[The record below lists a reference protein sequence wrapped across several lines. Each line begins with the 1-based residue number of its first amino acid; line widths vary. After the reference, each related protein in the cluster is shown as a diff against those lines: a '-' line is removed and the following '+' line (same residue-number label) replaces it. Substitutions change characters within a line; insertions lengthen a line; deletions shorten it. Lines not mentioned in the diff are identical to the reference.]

1 MTGIKIILTDNQLKK
16 LQTLFKKQ
24 TSVKLRLSYEQ
35 ITKKAKFNTL
45 LTKAQKEKL
54 DASKKFKTG
63 FILEFDHE
71 QIKTGGSLP
80 ALIAAIRTI
89 LSCLEGIGGVG
100 SAAAAITNAIKT
112 AKHQSAE
119 EEEAKRHNLEMEK
132 LTKEKQTG
140 SGLKK

>member
-1 MTGIKIILTDNQLKK
+1 
-16 LQTLFKKQ
+16 
-24 TSVKLRLSYEQ
+24 LSYEQ
-35 ITKKAKFNTL
+35 INKKGKYKIL
-45 LTKAQKEKL
+45 LTKEQKEKL
-54 DASKKFKTG
+54 DASKKLKTG
-63 FILEFDHE
+63 CILEFDHE
-71 QIKTGGSLP
+71 QIKTGGFLP
-80 ALIAAIRTI
+80 ALIAAIPTI
-89 LSCLEGIGGVG
+89 LSWLGGIGGVG